1 MKIKDL
7 IAKTP
12 EVSEE
17 KLLEY
22 IDKLIPVV
30 KNVDLLKRIE
40 TLHPLVKLNQAFLDE
55 YDLIQVKESKL
66 TKSQRDSVLGFV
78 SFCMIQMVKANGKS
92 RSNDTL
98 GTIPEIEEVR
108 DNPESE

>member
-17 KLLEY
+17 KLLEF
-22 IDKLIPVV
+22 IENNKHFLRKDTV
-30 KNVDLLKRIE
+30 KEVYNRTIRKDAKAI
-40 TLHPLVKLNQAFLDE
+40 LDE
-55 YDLIQVKESKL
+55 YDRIQDKKSYL
-66 TKSQRDSVLGFV
+66 TKSRRDEILGFV
-78 SFCMIQMVKANGKS
+78 GLCMIQMVKANGES
-92 RSNDTL
+92 RSNDSL
-98 GTIPEIEEVR
+98 GTVPEIEEVG